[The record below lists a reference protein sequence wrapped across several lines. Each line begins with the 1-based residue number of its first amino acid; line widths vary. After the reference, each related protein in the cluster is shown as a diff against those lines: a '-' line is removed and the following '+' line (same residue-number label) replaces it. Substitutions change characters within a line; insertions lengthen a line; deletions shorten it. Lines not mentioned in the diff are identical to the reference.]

1 MMNIPAKMRLFPV
14 FKNDFGQVIVDP
26 AGFFENGVRKVECSR
41 LQLFNIVT
49 TRRLFRPGN
58 G

>member
-1 MMNIPAKMRLFPV
+1 MNIQAKMRLFPV

-41 LQLFNIVT
+41 LQLLNIVT
-49 TRRLFRPGN
+49 TRHLSRPGN
-58 G
+58 R